1 MDLKRI
7 GTSLCVL
14 LAAMSIASTAVA
26 QGAAP
31 WGEVHPDAEIVT
43 APVEVDGRV
52 LFNVRGVTS
61 FPAEARAAAIA
72 ARIERYA
79 SDPTADAGVVQVI
92 DSTTHTAINIG
103 DKVLMTLFDADAR
116 VEQTERED
124 LAIANSE
131 RMAGRYMA
139 DCRRRL
145 RLGGKTSST
154 AARAKAMAWRFSPII
169 TRSSPAPA

>member
-1 MDLKRI
+1 
-7 GTSLCVL
+7 
-14 LAAMSIASTAVA
+14 MSIASTAVA

-79 SDPTADAGVVQVI
+79 SDPAADAGVVQVI

-131 RMAGRYMA
+131 RISEAISDY
-139 DCRRRL
+139 RRERTPEVL
-145 RLGGKTSST
+145 RKHTVEAL
-154 AARAKAMAWRFSPII
+154 AAMLALAL
-169 TRSSPAPA
+169 